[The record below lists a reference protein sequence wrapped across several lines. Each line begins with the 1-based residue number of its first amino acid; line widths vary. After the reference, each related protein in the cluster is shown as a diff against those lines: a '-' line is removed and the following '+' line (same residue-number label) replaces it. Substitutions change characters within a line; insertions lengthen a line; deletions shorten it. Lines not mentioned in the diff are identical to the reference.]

1 MYDKDIDFGENV
13 NNSSF
18 GFNSQKRKIIFL
30 GISALIILVILAV
43 ILLISSNFLSNDL
56 NNFDIGQ
63 GENYLRNDINYL
75 DLNQNN
81 LVVPNINKPYCEN
94 VTDVTVLV
102 RFAVFADANI
112 LTSKISP
119 LNERS
124 RFILIMD
131 NKKIEEVI
139 ENPFRSEDN
148 LDEVIN
154 LLESKNIS
162 NVLIRFP
169 KPDLQTKL
177 KENNMDCYFSNEPIN
192 ILLLGNMP
200 NSPIK

>member
-18 GFNSQKRKIIFL
+18 GFNHQKKKIIFL
-30 GISALIILVILAV
+30 GLGALIILVILAV

-81 LVVPNINKPYCEN
+81 LVVPNINKPYCIN

-102 RFAVFADANI
+102 RFAVFADNNN

-192 ILLLGNMP
+192 ILLLGNM
-200 NSPIK
+200 SDYLAK